1 MLQILLSLV
10 LGMLPE
16 VLYFT
21 LFLINTKKIKDKKFK
36 LFIGISI
43 AYIICI
49 MISRFKI
56 VYYVSFIFLLYL
68 ILKIL
73 YKDKAQIIDVFVI
86 SISTMY
92 LSLTSYLCF
101 KAVTNNYIVYYIM
114 LILHRIILFIPFLFK
129 NNFFKLYKTYCSL
142 WNRDD
147 SRKRHIKSLTLR
159 NISLIS
165 LNVFIFLLNT
175 LCLYIISLKR

>member
-43 AYIICI
+43 AYIFCI
-49 MISRFKI
+49 IFNKYKI
-56 VYYVSFIFLLYL
+56 IYYVAFIFLLYAVLKL
-68 ILKIL
+68 I
-73 YKDKAQIIDVFVI
+73 YKEKTQIIDIFVI
-86 SISTMY
+86 SISSMY
-92 LSLTSYLCF
+92 LSLVGFLCSLF
-101 KAVTNNYIVYYIM
+101 INNNYTLYFVMM
-114 LILHRIILFIPFLFK
+114 LINRCLLFLPFIFK
-129 NNFFKLYKTYCSL
+129 NNFFKLYKIYCGL

-147 SRKRHIKSLTLR
+147 SKKKPIKSLTLR
-159 NISLIS
+159 NISLIT
-165 LNVFIFLLNT
+165 LNCFIFLLNLGT
-175 LCLYIISLKR
+175 IYVINTFE